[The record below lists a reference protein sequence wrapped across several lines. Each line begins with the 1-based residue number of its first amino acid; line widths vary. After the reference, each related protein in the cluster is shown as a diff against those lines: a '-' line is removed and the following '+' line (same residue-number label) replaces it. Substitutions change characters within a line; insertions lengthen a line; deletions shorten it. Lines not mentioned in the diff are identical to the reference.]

1 MELTTTIAVFYFAGV
16 LTAMYSLYI
25 PAWNFVRAAQPNNI
39 MVRLKIRAAFVVF
52 IMFALVM
59 PFLIIVM
66 LVPSITNDFIKGFA
80 KGMMGINT

>member
-52 IMFALVM
+52 FLFSLVM
-59 PFLIIVM
+59 PFLVIVM
-66 LVPSITNDFIKGFA
+66 LIPNVTNDFIKGFA
-80 KGMMGINT
+80 KGIMGINT

>member
-39 MVRLKIRAAFVVF
+39 MVRL
-52 IMFALVM
+52 
-59 PFLIIVM
+59 
-66 LVPSITNDFIKGFA
+66 
-80 KGMMGINT
+80 

>member
-39 MVRLKIRAAFVVF
+39 MVKLKVRAALVVF
-52 IMFALVM
+52 IMFSLVM

-66 LVPSITNDFIKGFA
+66 LIPSLTDSFIKGFA
-80 KGMMGINT
+80 KGMMGMNV

>member
-52 IMFALVM
+52 FLFSLVM
-59 PFLIIVM
+59 PFLVIVM
-66 LVPSITNDFIKGFA
+66 LIPNVTNDFIKGFA

>member
-25 PAWNFVRAAQPNNI
+25 PAWNFVRAADPNNI

-52 IMFALVM
+52 FLFSLVM
-59 PFLIIVM
+59 PFLILVM
-66 LVPSITNDFIKGFA
+66 LIPSVTNDFIKGFA
-80 KGMMGINT
+80 KGMMGIKT

>member
-52 IMFALVM
+52 FLFSLVM
-59 PFLIIVM
+59 PFLVIVM
-66 LVPSITNDFIKGFA
+66 LIPNVTNDFIKGFA
-80 KGMMGINT
+80 KGMMGMNR

>member
-1 MELTTTIAVFYFAGV
+1 MELTTTIAVFYFAGI

-80 KGMMGINT
+80 KGMMGINV

>member
-39 MVRLKIRAAFVVF
+39 MIRLKIRAAFIVF
-52 IMFALVM
+52 FLFSLVM
-59 PFLIIVM
+59 PFLVIVM
-66 LVPSITNDFIKGFA
+66 LIPSVTDDFIKGFA
-80 KGMMGINT
+80 KGMMGMNV